1 MKLINLIFPV
11 IFLTIFSCKTEE
23 NNKQPKTDFGKE
35 TSIDKGSLK
44 ADKNAIILADNITY
58 ITDVINSNPEEA
70 YYKDSIWLK
79 GANIQVFANLVFKNV
94 YEGKLKAY
102 DYMTGKEMSIL
113 EIEEL
118 EKEHKRKD
126 IGQVLFTENWYYNEA
141 EIKMYKQVN
150 SIMLAYYRYDE
161 NGYVIG
167 NYPGI
172 RVYFNNTKPMKGA
185 LDY

>member
-1 MKLINLIFPV
+1 MKLANLIFAL
-11 IFLTIFSCKTEE
+11 IFLTMFSCKTEE
-23 NNKQPKTDFGKE
+23 NNKQHKIDLGKE
-35 TSIDKGSLK
+35 TSIDKVSLK
-44 ADKNAIILADNITY
+44 ADKNAIILADSITY
-58 ITDVINSNPEEA
+58 ITNVINPNPEEA

-79 GANIQVFANLVFKNV
+79 GTKVQVFANLIFKNV

-102 DYMTGKEMSIL
+102 DYMTGKEMSIS
-113 EIEEL
+113 EIKEL
-118 EKEHKRKD
+118 EKEYKRSD
-126 IGQVLFTENWYYNEA
+126 IGQILFTENWYYNES

-150 SIMLAYYRYDE
+150 SVMLAYYRYDE